1 MTCIGSSLGVLMS
14 SYDLV
19 YDGERGLGAHVV
31 SVVRP
36 ATSARLEAFHVER
49 SQANFVFVQLV
60 GHGAVCW
67 LLLHR
72 DISNVDSS

>member
-1 MTCIGSSLGVLMS
+1 MTFTGSSLGVLVA

-19 YDGERGLGAHVV
+19 YDGERGLGAHVI
-31 SVVRP
+31 SEVRP
-36 ATSARLEAFHVER
+36 ATSARLDAFHVER

-67 LLLHR
+67 LLLHW
-72 DISNVDSS
+72 DIPNVDSP

>member
-1 MTCIGSSLGVLMS
+1 MTCIGSSLCVLMATD
-14 SYDLV
+14 DLIN
-19 YDGERGLGAHVV
+19 DGERGLVAHVV
-31 SVVRP
+31 SEVRP

-67 LLLHR
+67 LLLHW
-72 DISNVDSS
+72 DIPNVDSP